1 MLPERHHGR
10 PLTGTEQKRLDELAR
25 RLSDDDPQLAAALQ
39 RGRAESPPPSSRPL
53 ASRKAVA
60 VAALLVVL
68 ATVLGGVMGAG
79 AMLLVLGIT
88 VGVKALVRRS
98 RS

>member
-39 RGRAESPPPSSRPL
+39 RGRAESPPSPSRPL

-60 VAALLVVL
+60 VAAVLVVL
-68 ATVLGGVMGAG
+68 ATVLGGVVGAG

-88 VGVKALVRRS
+88 IGVKALVRRA

>member
-39 RGRAESPPPSSRPL
+39 RGRA
-53 ASRKAVA
+53 

-68 ATVLGGVMGAG
+68 ATVLGGVVGAG

-88 VGVKALVRRS
+88 VAVKALVRRA

>member
-1 MLPERHHGR
+1 MLPERHDGR

-25 RLSDDDPQLAAALQ
+25 RLSDDDPELAAALQ
-39 RGRAESPPPSSRPL
+39 HGQAESPPSSSRPL
-53 ASRKAVA
+53 ASRTTMA
-60 VAALLVVL
+60 VAAVLVVL
-68 ATVLGGVMGAG
+68 ATVLGGVVGAG

-88 VGVKALVRRS
+88 VGVKVLVRRT